1 MISIRKRNSSVWA
14 RSSWTQKRTTQASL
28 LRYTLQCPV
37 FIQSC
42 DVLCDACQVLDRKKA
57 LGEWFKIKNI
67 RTKKNKMV
75 SKKRCIVCPEL
86 NQFIKQTKTK
96 QWFQVVERGFKYLCC
111 YKVLKSTEPSPP
123 VPAPTAD
130 AKSKNNVPAPPA
142 VGAASEN
149 NVPAPAPPASSAS
162 KNNVPAPPAV
172 GAASKNN
179 VPAPA
184 PAATSKK
191 NVPAPAPPAASA
203 SKKNVPAPA
212 PPAASASQTN
222 DISTSARRVLGCIK
236 QTRAFI
242 KYWVEHLPD
251 VSDYP
256 DIKPGELQFWK
267 KHNKKDTR
275 KPHWIFPGIYVC
287 FAAYMFLL
295 QHTCR

>member
-142 VGAASEN
+142 VGAASK
-149 NVPAPAPPASSAS
+149 S
-162 KNNVPAPPAV
+162 
-172 GAASKNN
+172 N

-191 NVPAPAPPAASA
+191 NVPAPPAASA